1 MEKEILKRKKC
12 TITNNIFAK
21 IIKGQIPCK
30 KIYEDDDVLFF
41 EDINPASKV
50 HVLGMPKVKCV
61 DFSDFVYNNNKD
73 VVDNFLK
80 KINVVIEKLGIK
92 DSGYR
97 IITNSGSD
105 GGQEV
110 PHFHVH
116 ILGGEKNGP
125 QDKMISSLYN
135 NVIYYFFY
143 TFNSFYSINKIF
155 KLFRPR
161 CYSCNVDLSLNCLKI
176 ITNYS

>member
-1 MEKEILKRKKC
+1 MYDNE
-12 TITNNIFAK
+12 NIFAK

-50 HVLGMPKVKCV
+50 HVLGVPKVKSV

-73 VVDNFLK
+73 MVDNFFK
-80 KINVVIEKLGIK
+80 KINVVIEKLGNK
-92 DSGYR
+92 ESGYR
-97 IITNSGSD
+97 IISNSGSD

-116 ILGGEKNGP
+116 ILGGEKIG
-125 QDKMISSLYN
+125 
-135 NVIYYFFY
+135 
-143 TFNSFYSINKIF
+143 TKI
-155 KLFRPR
+155 K
-161 CYSCNVDLSLNCLKI
+161 
-176 ITNYS
+176 

>member
-1 MEKEILKRKKC
+1 MYDN
-12 TITNNIFAK
+12 NNIFAK

-41 EDINPASKV
+41 EDISPASKI
-50 HVLGMPKVKCV
+50 HVLGVPKIKCV

-73 VVDNFLK
+73 MVDNFFK
-80 KINVVIEKLGIK
+80 KINVVIEQLGIK

-116 ILGGEKNGP
+116 ILGGEKMGP
-125 QDKMISSLYN
+125 
-135 NVIYYFFY
+135 
-143 TFNSFYSINKIF
+143 KI
-155 KLFRPR
+155 K
-161 CYSCNVDLSLNCLKI
+161 
-176 ITNYS
+176 